1 MTDFTVQRENLVEG
15 QIRPHGVTNPAIAD
29 AVRAIPRENFVP
41 KALRAVA
48 YMEDPV
54 EIAPGRALMPAMTFA
69 RMVQVAELEGTETAL
84 DIGCGLGYS
93 AAVLSHLVDTVIA
106 LEDTEEMVAAAEEK
120 LADLEI
126 GNVAVVCGP
135 LNEGVPS
142 QGPYDVIFIEG
153 AVEEVPQTVLDQLAD
168 GGRLVTVVMKN
179 GRGDI
184 RTFVKE
190 GDVTSDRSNYDA
202 IVPALPGFEKP
213 QAFTL

>member
-1 MTDFTVQRENLVEG
+1 MTDFAAQRDNLVEG
-15 QIRPHGVTNPAIAD
+15 QIRPHGVTNPAIAQ
-29 AVRAIPRENFVP
+29 AVRAIPREKFVP

-48 YMEDPV
+48 YMEDPI
-54 EIAPGRALMPAMTFA
+54 EITAGRSLMPAMTFA
-69 RMVQVAELEGTETAL
+69 RMVQVADLEGTETAL

-106 LEDTEEMVAAAEEK
+106 LEDSEDMVATAEEK

-135 LNEGVPS
+135 LNEGVAS

-153 AVEEVPQTVLDQLAD
+153 AVEVVPTAVLDQLAE
-168 GGRLVTVVMKN
+168 GGRLITVVLEN
-179 GRGDI
+179 GRGEI

-190 GDVTSDRSNYDA
+190 GKGTSDRANYDA
-202 IVPALPGFEKP
+202 IVPAVPGFEKP
-213 QAFTL
+213 QAFAL